1 MTPDVLTATWHQNLP
16 EYMSVSVDGV
26 VAGVDPEI
34 THRQPGRVVL
44 TMPDFTADNLGR
56 VLAKAWKV
64 AQAMNDPSI
73 GGPAERA
80 LAEALV
86 AAAEVGGYRC
96 GRGGLSLPPIDD
108 RT

>member
-1 MTPDVLTATWHQNLP
+1 VTPDILTTNWHQNLP
-16 EYMSVSVDGV
+16 EYMNVSVDGV

-34 THRQPGRVVL
+34 TQRQPGRVVL

-56 VLAKAWKV
+56 VLAKAWQV
-64 AQAMNDPSI
+64 ARALDDPSI
-73 GGPAERA
+73 GPAERA

-96 GRGGLSLPPIDD
+96 GRGGLSLPPVDD